1 MKEANEFTVKIK
13 TLTPIWTGDENGE
26 CKTLR
31 ETGIIGSLRWWY
43 EALIRGLGRY
53 ACDPTNSKC
62 DGKNHCD
69 ACELFGCTGW
79 ARRFILQIATLD
91 RSYAPFVIAMPNS
104 SKKPYFLGYYG
115 SGGVGYEKNGGL
127 LGEHKLTFIVE
138 KSDTLNLIKLLLKL
152 STEWGLGVGVQKGLG
167 ISHVEGDLNFSDVK
181 IPKNQNYPQEMDYR
195 LPLPRIDQFFFYKIP
210 FKNEAISK
218 IREVI
223 EANIYKTWRDLQN
236 NKPLNETFSS
246 YHYIPTSP
254 WIRGAIR
261 ASFRDN
267 EELRHF
273 IMGFV
278 SVKGNPKPIH
288 LDCWKHSIIKDKTND
303 DKYYCSVCHKRRIE
317 EKEILEKTGSKIFA
331 SHLYDENSFIDSKEP
346 AWRMK
351 IWGWIPE
358 IPDKI
363 GVTREK
369 VIEIIQN
376 KIKEEDF
383 WKNAFGLDENPVDID
398 NISEKWNVNPLEIL
412 KDGGGII

>member
-1 MKEANEFTVKIK
+1 MKEFSVKIK
-13 TLTPIWTGDENGE
+13 PLTPIWTGDANRKCE
-26 CKTLR
+26 TLR

-43 EALIRGLGRY
+43 EALIRGLGGY
-53 ACDPTNSKC
+53 ACDPTDSKC

-69 ACELFGCTGW
+69 ACELFGCNGW
-79 ARRFILQIATLD
+79 ARKFRLQIATVD
-91 RSYAPFVIAMPNS
+91 SSYAPSVIANTNPKS
-104 SKKPYFLGYYG
+104 SKKPHFLGYYDTKG
-115 SGGVGYEKNGGL
+115 YGYEKNGGL
-127 LGEHKLTFIVE
+127 LGEHELTFIVE

-152 STEWGLGVGVQKGLG
+152 AAEWGFGAWVQKGFG
-167 ISHVEGDLNFSDVK
+167 ISHIEGDLNFSEVK
-181 IPKNQNYPQEMDYR
+181 IPINQNYPKKMDYR
-195 LPLPRIDQFFFYKIP
+195 YPRMDQFFFYMIP
-210 FKNEAISK
+210 FKNKAISK

-223 EANIYKTWRDLQN
+223 KANIYKTWRDLQN

-267 EELRHF
+267 DGLRHF

-278 SVKGNPKPIH
+278 SVKGNPKP
-288 LDCWKHSIIKDKTND
+288 
-303 DKYYCSVCHKRRIE
+303 E
-317 EKEILEKTGSKIFA
+317 EKEIFEKTGSKIFV
-331 SHLYDENSFIDSKEP
+331 SHIYDENSFIDSKEP

-369 VIEIIQN
+369 VIEIIQKN
-376 KIKEEDF
+376 IKKEDF
-383 WKNAFGLDENPVDID
+383 WKNAFGLDENPVEID